1 MLRLLLILLPVL
13 LIVVVI
19 LRLTATPRRRR
30 NDEADGPDDGRMVS
44 EILEIV
50 HRPEESGV
58 LVDLRQQRSPVLQD
72 VLLELMDRMGAE
84 AETARRELERMG
96 FPVRPASDG
105 PLEASRPNLS
115 VYRSQE
121 DLEDVLERAFL
132 VGVQIARTD
141 DDYARVGD
149 DYLHP
154 EALLRQAEDAETT
167 LFGDGRRHR
176 YTFYGKAGLAL
187 QDMLQGRPEDERQR
201 VIVHLLDAFDRALES
216 LQSEMS
222 RCMAGVPQ
230 TESLQWGDSRDR
242 RFYYFKMGVINTLRH
257 AGIVESLGHL
267 YRLQGVNYD
276 VEDAYRLAAQECPPL
291 VLADSVGIDRL
302 IGMGPAEVRGLV
314 RGALPKGRN

>member
-13 LIVVVI
+13 LIVVII

-30 NDEADGPDDGRMVS
+30 DDGGDAPDDELLVS
-44 EILEIV
+44 EILGVV
-50 HRPEESGV
+50 HKPGESGV
-58 LVDLRQQRSPVLQD
+58 LVDLRQARSPVLRD

-96 FPVRPASDG
+96 FSVQPASDG
-105 PLEASRPNLS
+105 PLKADRPHLS

-121 DLEDVLERAFL
+121 DLKDVLERAFL
-132 VGVQIARTD
+132 IGVQIARTD

-154 EALLRQAEDAETT
+154 ETLLRQADAAETA

-187 QDMLQGRPEDERQR
+187 QDMLQGQPEGERRR
-201 VIVHLLDAFDRALES
+201 VIVPLLEAFDRALES
-216 LQSEMS
+216 LQGEMS
-222 RCMAGVPQ
+222 RSMAGVPQ

-257 AGIVESLGHL
+257 AGIVEGLGRL

-291 VLADSVGIDRL
+291 ALADSVGIDRL
-302 IGMGPAEVRGLV
+302 IGMGPTEVRGLV
-314 RGALPKGRN
+314 RGVLPGN